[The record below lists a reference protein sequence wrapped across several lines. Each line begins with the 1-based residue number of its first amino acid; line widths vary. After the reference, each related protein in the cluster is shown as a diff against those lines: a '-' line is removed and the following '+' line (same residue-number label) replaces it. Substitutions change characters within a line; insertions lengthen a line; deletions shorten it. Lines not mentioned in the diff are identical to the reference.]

1 MKGRIADANVQGQ
14 VGYLVL
20 RMQAEPWADFW
31 QVLSLAVYRFE
42 DVGLSA
48 SSTDSAV

>member
-1 MKGRIADANVQGQ
+1 VKGLMADANVQGQ

-31 QVLSLAVYRFE
+31 QVLSLALYRFE
-42 DVGLSA
+42 DVGLFA
-48 SSTDSAV
+48 SSTDQPR